1 MARTQHNV
9 QVSATPEQVWAQL
22 QKADIWSGLSGI
34 SAIKNATHTGDLL
47 TGFDFSVTIAGTA
60 RPGRAEATKQV
71 VNERMDLGVNQRDL
85 DLHLSVRLE
94 GATSATQLSVVLQAE
109 PKSFMLKMAWGVVV
123 GVVEA
128 GFPGEVE
135 EFGKRIAAAAQL
147 APTYRPQVD

>member
-9 QVSATPEQVWAQL
+9 QVSATLEQAWAQL

-34 SAIKNATHTGDLL
+34 SAIKNATHTSDLL
-47 TGFDFSVTIAGTA
+47 TGFDFSVTIAGTG

-94 GATSATQLSVVLQAE
+94 GATSATQMSVVLQAE

-135 EFGKRIAAAAQL
+135 KFGKRITAAAQL
-147 APTYRPQVD
+147 APTHRPQVD